1 MSCLTIRSIKR
12 IIIISSIIKNLSVSF
27 FQSSERWLKWYI
39 LHSCN
44 PIILFFWKGKLC
56 FLQYLP
62 IFFRFFTVRSVYILS
77 IFFINGTE
85 TKKHRITLS
94 LNSSRLFCHFLN
106 SSHSI
111 NKRSREHQNFYS
123 FILYCCFCESL
134 TETHFILT
142 STSCSFVVLNNIS
155 IWIFCNFGTFF
166 FIRWCLTWRYERT
179 KEKIIIA
186 ICT

>member
-1 MSCLTIRSIKR
+1 MFPPIFT
-12 IIIISSIIKNLSVSF
+12 NF
-27 FQSSERWLKWYI
+27 LKI
-39 LHSCN
+39 LHRTLSLHSFN
-44 PIILFFWKGKLC
+44 
-56 FLQYLP
+56 FLSHP
-62 IFFRFFTVRSVYILS
+62 

-85 TKKHRITLS
+85 TKKYRITLS

-142 STSCSFVVLNNIS
+142 FTSCSFVVLNNIS

-166 FIRWCLTWRYERT
+166 FIR
-179 KEKIIIA
+179 
-186 ICT
+186 